1 MSHKIP
7 NRTAICLRFPQ
18 EMKDQIQLH
27 IRQLRLATGDDKTV
41 NDWIQEAIDE
51 KLEKVINY

>member
-1 MSHKIP
+1 
-7 NRTAICLRFPQ
+7 
-18 EMKDQIQLH
+18 MKDQIQLH